1 MSMTPA
7 DIADFISDLDAA
19 IGREEQR
26 LNAADAMLGDGDT
39 GSMLNRLIKA
49 MAAARVETALGLS
62 DAVLQLAQASMKET
76 GSSLGTLVAT
86 AAMTFAKEAK
96 AAGDKLGAEDMGR
109 VVAAMRDAV
118 SARGKA
124 APGDKTVVDSLTAIA
139 RALDEGPPTRATA
152 AAAAWSALDDIR
164 DRPCRIGRARMFAE
178 RSKGGDDPGMLAV
191 AVLLDNKETV
201 HDD

>member
-109 VVAAMRDAV
+109 VVA
-118 SARGKA
+118 
-124 APGDKTVVDSLTAIA
+124 